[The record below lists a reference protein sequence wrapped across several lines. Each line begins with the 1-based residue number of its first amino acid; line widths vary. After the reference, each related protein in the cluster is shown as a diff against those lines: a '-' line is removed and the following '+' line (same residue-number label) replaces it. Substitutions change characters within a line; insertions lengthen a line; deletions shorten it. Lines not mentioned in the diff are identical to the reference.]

1 MKLQTKFIL
10 WVSTVIVIIMTAGG
24 LWFYQHQH
32 FVSGLSD
39 VAKMELARNVALWVG
54 CLTAATVLAVSM
66 LARVLVAMPVRQMG
80 RKMATIAENRAYN
93 EQLPEASRQ
102 DELAMP
108 ARAFNQLLSEV
119 RQHVDALRSANENL
133 EKRVEE
139 RTAQITRSNLELE
152 ATRHVALDC
161 IITMD
166 HEGLITSFN
175 AAAERTFG
183 HSSADVIG
191 ESLAETIIP
200 ATYREQHKRG
210 LMNFLRKGT
219 GPIIG

>member
-32 FVSGLSD
+32 FVDGMREL
-39 VAKMELARNVALWVG
+39 AKMELARNVALWVG

-66 LARVLVAMPVRQMG
+66 LARVLVSMPVRQMG
-80 RKMATIAENRAYN
+80 RKMAAIAESRAYDQ
-93 EQLPEASRQ
+93 QLREASRQ
-102 DELAMP
+102 DELGMP

-139 RTAQITRSNLELE
+139 RTAQITRSNLELA
-152 ATRHVALDC
+152 ATRQVALDC

-166 HEGLITSFN
+166 HEGMISSFN
-175 AAAERTFG
+175 AAAERVFG
-183 HSSADVIG
+183 YRSQEIVG
-191 ESLAETIIP
+191 RPLAEMIIP
-200 ATYREQHKRG
+200 PTYREQHNRG
-210 LMNFLRKGT
+210 LMNYLK
-219 GPIIG
+219 